1 MPELPNAT
9 GGSGSE
15 SVSQL
20 RAASY
25 VTPCVCVRP
34 ALSLLS
40 GTEQEGAR
48 CHALGFFSL
57 ALLPRFTLTA
67 DLFFFF
73 LVGGPGGKL
82 VGE

>member
-1 MPELPNAT
+1 MPALPNAT

-25 VTPCVCVRP
+25 VTPSVCVHTVLLLLSATELVVTLR
-34 ALSLLS
+34 SLL
-40 GTEQEGAR
+40 
-48 CHALGFFSL
+48 LFL
-57 ALLPRFTLTA
+57 ATLTA
-67 DLFFFF
+67 DLF
-73 LVGGPGGKL
+73 GGGGGAGGEL